1 METSGFIRYR
11 KYLIAILLVVMAI
24 FAIWVRM
31 LPSAAAGTTDILN
44 LVGSDDPMYN
54 LRQVEQMNQN
64 FPAYG
69 WFEAMTLYPYGRSST
84 GDPSSSGLFQ
94 PSASSWVQSPGR
106 RS

>member
-69 WFEAMTLYPYGRSST
+69 WFEAMTLYPYGQVIHW
-84 GDPSSSGLFQ
+84 GPSSYGSFQ